1 MIGSN
6 KKKEIW
12 KCVGPKIYRKKY
24 LFEFKLIA
32 RTNKMKNA
40 EENRTESCT
49 RLICGRLLI
58 GQFFVISYHPTV
70 TYSSSLAFL
79 HFFHIFL
86 FYHFLVTILP
96 FTYITFFIT
105 SFTYTYTY
113 TYIYHSF
120 HFFCFLVFSVSILF
134 SHPIKEQENR
144 N

>member
-6 KKKEIW
+6 KRKEIW
-12 KCVGPKIYRKKY
+12 ESVGPKIYRKKY

-32 RTNKMKNA
+32 WTNKMKNA

-96 FTYITFFIT
+96 FTYITLFYYII
-105 SFTYTYTY
+105 
-113 TYIYHSF
+113 YIYIHISLF
-120 HFFCFLVFSVSILF
+120 SLFLFSCIFCFY
-134 SHPIKEQENR
+134 PIFTPYKR
-144 N
+144 ARKS